1 VEFFDRL
8 KAGFLQLAQLLPP
21 LFFALVI
28 LVAGFVVARMVER
41 LADAVLGTLQFDR
54 SAERWGVQE
63 AVERTGVHLRPTRV
77 VGKLLFWL
85 VMLVVILLA
94 SAALGVRNVN
104 DVFASLVGYIPSVF
118 AAIIVIVFGMLLG
131 EFVRAL
137 ILASAGGVDGVPT
150 LAKLAK
156 AVVIVISVFMA
167 LQQMGVAAEIV
178 STAFTLILGAAALAF
193 ALAFGVG
200 NTRLAGEITRRWYDS
215 GRGVNWGRRATDEG
229 GTPPLGGGAAAPG
242 QGGGGAPGAGGR
254 QRPAGGCD
262 DSPVEPGEP
271 RLAGPLAAARHR
283 PGGPRNRPSDALG
296 ARCFNSIFWLNLAVL
311 TQTS

>member
-8 KAGFLQLAQLLPP
+8 KAGFLQLAQILPP

-41 LADAVLGTLQFDR
+41 LVDAILGNLQFDR

-77 VGKLLFWL
+77 VGKFLFWL

-137 ILASAGGVDGVPT
+137 ILA
-150 LAKLAK
+150 KLAK
-156 AVVIVISVFMA
+156 AVVIIISVFMA
-167 LQQMGVAAEIV
+167 LQQLGVAAEIV

-215 GRGVNWGRRATDEG
+215 GRGVSWGRRATDVG
-229 GTPPLGGGAAAPG
+229 TTPPSAGGPAGAG
-242 QGGGGAPGAGGR
+242 RGSGGAPREGGMT
-254 QRPAGGCD
+254 P
-262 DSPVEPGEP
+262 PPGP
-271 RLAGPLAAARHR
+271 GNRL
-283 PGGPRNRPSDALG
+283 
-296 ARCFNSIFWLNLAVL
+296 
-311 TQTS
+311 